1 MHEYENDDRV
11 FRFRFGGKEYE
22 IPAYGTLP
30 AEYVEDLLDCDD
42 AQKQNIKV
50 VSALLKVLPEELKS
64 KLNQRTLGDI
74 ANDWTRDAGVKPGEL
89 HTSSD

>member
-1 MHEYENDDRV
+1 MHEYSNDNRV
-11 FRFRFGGKEYE
+11 FRFRFDCKEYE

-30 AEYVEDLLDCDD
+30 AEYVEELIGCDD

-50 VSALLKVLPEELKS
+50 VAALLKVLPEELKS
-64 KLNQRTLGDI
+64 RLNQRTLGDI
-74 ANDWTRDAGVKPGEL
+74 ANDWMRDAGVEPGES